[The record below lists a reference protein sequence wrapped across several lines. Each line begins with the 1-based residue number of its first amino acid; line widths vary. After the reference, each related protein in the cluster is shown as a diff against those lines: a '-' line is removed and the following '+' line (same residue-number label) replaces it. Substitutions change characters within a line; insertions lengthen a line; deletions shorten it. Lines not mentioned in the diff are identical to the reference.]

1 MEKCKNIQVCLCS
14 TNNNCIC
21 YIVFIYYLQQN
32 NFSFKQNFIR
42 KSPFS
47 SRLGF
52 KSNRLRQVN
61 KKSRLKTRK
70 ALSQQFFIII

>member
-14 TNNNCIC
+14 NNNNCIC

-42 KSPFS
+42 ESPFS

-61 KKSRLKTRK
+61 KKAGSKPEK
-70 ALSQQFFIII
+70 ALRQFFIRE